1 MRTGR
6 DESICRFLK
15 QGESAGSE
23 GALPGEEDFVPLT
36 GWISVGLGR
45 VSDGPVMYSGKEV
58 TAKVGG
64 DRFVLPPEFRHLVR
78 ESSGGQRIVC
88 LQAHPSRPCLMGFG
102 LSHRAE
108 LETRIDKEEAMALE
122 LGKEF
127 DREDREI
134 ELFSFEK
141 IPFDDSGRFALP
153 VDLLEHAGITDK
165 LYFQGSMRHF
175 LIYSPD
181 MVPGLGD
188 EEASPTIKRNC
199 AAAMARFKAGKGA
212 K

>member
-1 MRTGR
+1 LLGR
-6 DESICRFLK
+6 
-15 QGESAGSE
+15 GS
-23 GALPGEEDFVPLT
+23 FVPLT
-36 GWISVGLGR
+36 GSVLVGLGR
-45 VSDGPVMYSGKEV
+45 VSDGPVMYSGKEI

-78 ESSGGQRIVC
+78 ESSNGQRIVC
-88 LQAHPSRPCLMGFG
+88 LQAHPTRPCLMGFG
-102 LSHRAE
+102 LSHRVE
-108 LETRIDKEEAMALE
+108 LEARIDKEEAIAIE

-153 VDLLEHAGITDK
+153 IDLLEHAGITDK
-165 LYFQGSMRHF
+165 VYFQGSMRHF

-181 MVPGLGD
+181 LVPSLGD
-188 EEASPTIKRNC
+188 DHATIKRNC
-199 AAAMARFKAGKGA
+199 AAAMGRFRAGKGA